1 MATTITGKLNK
12 PANVF
17 QAGDST
23 GFGIRL
29 GVKYR
34 DPKTKEDAW
43 CNYSAVIFAKSA
55 GQIQFYQNALIE
67 GSIVE
72 VSAEQLKVDSFQGKE
87 GVILSID
94 MLNARLGYVHTV
106 QGAPQQQQQQQ
117 QNQGGFQQQ
126 LQQHQQQQQGGYNQ
140 SQQQA
145 PRDNQGFTQAQ
156 GGFQNQQ

>member
-12 PANVF
+12 AANMF
-17 QAGDST
+17 QAGEST

-72 VSAEQLKVDSFQGKE
+72 VSAEQLKVDSFQGDN
-87 GVILSID
+87 GAILSID
-94 MLNARLGYVHTV
+94 MLNARLGYVHTA

-117 QNQGGFQQQ
+117 PAYNQG
-126 LQQHQQQQQGGYNQ
+126 QQQGGF
-140 SQQQA
+140 SQQA
-145 PRDNQGFTQAQ
+145 PQQQPQYTQQSNQPQY
-156 GGFQNQQ
+156 NPRN